1 MTKKPIISIIVAIS
15 KANRGIGKGPSLL
28 WRISDDLKRFKALTL
43 GHPIIMGQTTYE
55 SIGKP
60 LPERTNIIVS
70 NDDKYEARGT
80 IVTHSIEESLE
91 KAKEVEENEIFIIGG
106 GQIYKQFLPLVD
118 RLYLTIIEGERE
130 ADVFFPEYEKEFTK
144 KISKENR
151 VSPDGIKYSWVILE
165 KE

>member
-1 MTKKPIISIIVAIS
+1 
-15 KANRGIGKGPSLL
+15 
-28 WRISDDLKRFKALTL
+28 
-43 GHPIIMGQTTYE
+43 MGQTTYE
-55 SIGKP
+55 SISKP
-60 LPERTNIIVS
+60 LQGRTNIIVS
-70 NDDKYEARGT
+70 NDDNYEAQGT

-106 GQIYKQFLPLVD
+106 GQIYKQFLSLVD

>member
-1 MTKKPIISIIVAIS
+1 MLSIVAAIS
-15 KANRGIGKGPSLL
+15 KKTRGLGRGGDLL

-43 GHPIIMGQTTYE
+43 GHVVIMGQTTYE

-60 LPERTNIIVS
+60 LPERTNIVVS
-70 NDDKYEARGT
+70 NDDKYEARGI

-91 KAKEVEENEIFIIGG
+91 KAKEVKENEIFIIGG

-144 KISKENR
+144 KISEENR
-151 VSPDGIKYSWVILE
+151 VSPDGIKYSWVTLE

>member
-1 MTKKPIISIIVAIS
+1 MLSIVAAIS
-15 KANRGIGKGPSLL
+15 KKTRGLGRGGDLL

-43 GHPIIMGQTTYE
+43 GHAVIMGQTTYE

-60 LPERTNIIVS
+60 LPERTNIVVS
-70 NDDKYEARGT
+70 NDDKYEARGI

-91 KAKEVEENEIFIIGG
+91 KAKEVKENEIFIIGG

-144 KISKENR
+144 KISEENR
-151 VSPDGIKYSWVILE
+151 VSPDGIKYSWVTLE